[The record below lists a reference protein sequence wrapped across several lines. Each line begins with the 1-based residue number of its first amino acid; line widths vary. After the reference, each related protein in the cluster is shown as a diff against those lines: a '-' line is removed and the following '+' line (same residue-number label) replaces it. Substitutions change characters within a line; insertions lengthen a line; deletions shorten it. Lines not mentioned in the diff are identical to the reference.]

1 MFSKKLLVNILVIAM
16 ACSFT
21 SCISIIEKVFFKKDG
36 SGTYSM
42 TLDMSQVSSMLSM
55 LGEDQKPAEM
65 DEAFKG
71 MDEGFEKSR
80 AKLEAIKGI
89 SNIQQEMD
97 KKTLVYTVSF
107 DFKDVNALNN
117 GLNEYFADEEN
128 RKDYTLFTQDK
139 KRFSRTSED
148 RFAKA
153 LNEGLGAGEDPDFD
167 PAIFM
172 ADAYFE
178 SVLVFERDIRSIS
191 NEDYK
196 RDGDRRITIK
206 KFFFNESDADKD
218 LAVTVKVK

>member
-1 MFSKKLLVNILVIAM
+1 M

-42 TLDMSQVSSMLSM
+42 TLDMSQVSNMLTM

-71 MDEGFEKSR
+71 MNEGFEKSR
-80 AKLEAIKGI
+80 AKLEGIKGI

-117 GLNEYFADEEN
+117 GLNEYFANEEN

-148 RFAKA
+148 RFAEA
-153 LNEGLGAGEDPDFD
+153 LNEGLSVGEDTEFD

-178 SVLVFERDIRSIS
+178 SVLVFERDIKSFS
-191 NEDYK
+191 NEEYK

-206 KFFFNESDADKD
+206 KFFFNKNDADKD